1 MLIVVANLD
10 REAMV
15 NVVSDGVLV
24 TILLAA
30 GNVSRLTGQ
39 VFLSLIAWQHLIFLA
54 PKLQGNLS
62 MPFRRGVQ
70 RPRECCPKVPTR
82 VRETANLQ

>member
-1 MLIVVANLD
+1 MFLMGL
-10 REAMV
+10 
-15 NVVSDGVLV
+15 LV

-54 PKLQGNLS
+54 PKLQGNLL

-70 RPRECCPKVPTR
+70 RPWELCPKVLTR
-82 VRETANLQ
+82 VCDISKSTVKGLAFLL